1 MAGVI
6 LERVSRVYPG
16 GVKAVDDIS
25 LEVAD
30 QEFVVLV
37 GPSGCGKSTTLRL
50 IAGLEELSGGT
61 IRIGGRLVNDVAP
74 KDRDIAMVFQNY
86 ALYPHMSVYKNM
98 AFGLQLRYGGN
109 WIKRVWWRA
118 TQPARAREMALHRRQ
133 IADRVRQT
141 AQGLG
146 IEPLLA
152 RLPGQLSGG
161 ERQRV
166 ALGRAIVR
174 QPAAF
179 LFDEPLSN
187 LDAKLR
193 VDMRREVKQLH
204 GRLAATMIYVT
215 HDQVEAM
222 TLGDRIVVLD
232 QGRVQQVGTPLEI
245 YDRPRNRFVA
255 GFIGTPAMNFCEG
268 RLAVGRPIAGGNGVR
283 NEAATA
289 AGAES
294 KQATQTSTAGG
305 TRRLWFVAR
314 GWSAPVDAET
324 GRELAA
330 FVDREVVLGIRPE
343 DVWLGEDAAASP
355 VEERIEARVALVE
368 PLGDAQIVHLA
379 LCTTAGPAVGADRDA
394 IGRTHLGRGLGGCG
408 VGSSDGEPL
417 LVCKSDPRRLLAA
430 GQCVA
435 AWLDLRR
442 AHWFDPATGESV
454 RGSRQ

>member
-50 IAGLEELSGGT
+50 IAGLEDISGGT
-61 IRIGGRLVNDVAP
+61 IRIGGRVVNDVAP

-109 WIKRVWWRA
+109 WIKRAWWRV
-118 TQPARAREMALHRRQ
+118 TQPAKAREMTLHRRQ

-141 AQGLG
+141 ARGLG

-174 QPAAF
+174 HPAAF

-204 GRLAATMIYVT
+204 SRLAATMIYVT

-245 YDRPRNRFVA
+245 YDAPRNRFVA

-268 RLAVGRPIAGGNGVR
+268 RLAVGANKVGAKKAGG
-283 NEAATA
+283 
-289 AGAES
+289 ES
-294 KQATQTSTAGG
+294 KQAAEASTASGE
-305 TRRLWFVAR
+305 RRLWFVAR
-314 GWSAPVDAET
+314 GWSAPLDAESSN
-324 GRELAA
+324 ELAA
-330 FVDREVVLGIRPE
+330 FVDRELVLGIRPE
-343 DVWLGEDAAASP
+343 DVRLGEDVAVSP
-355 VEERIEARVALVE
+355 VEERVEARVALVE

-379 LCTTAGPAVGADRDA
+379 LFMGSEFMGSEPSPRGGPGAN
-394 IGRTHLGRGLGGCG
+394 GGASG
-408 VGSSDGEPL
+408 DEAL
-417 LVCKSDPRRLLAA
+417 LVCKSDPRRPLAS

-435 AWLDLRR
+435 AWLDMRR
-442 AHWFDPATGESV
+442 AHWFDPTSGENV
-454 RGSRQ
+454 RISRQ